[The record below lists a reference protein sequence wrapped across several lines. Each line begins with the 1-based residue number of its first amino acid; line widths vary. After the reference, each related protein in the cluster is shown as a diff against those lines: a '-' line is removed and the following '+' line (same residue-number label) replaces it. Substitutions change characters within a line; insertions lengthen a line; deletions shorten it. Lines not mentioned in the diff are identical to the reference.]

1 MFIYY
6 IVTYTTYTII
16 AEIVLISN
24 IFLKHW
30 VTDVFIFDMFLP

>member
-6 IVTYTTYTII
+6 IVTLTLTII

-24 IFLKHW
+24 IFLKHL